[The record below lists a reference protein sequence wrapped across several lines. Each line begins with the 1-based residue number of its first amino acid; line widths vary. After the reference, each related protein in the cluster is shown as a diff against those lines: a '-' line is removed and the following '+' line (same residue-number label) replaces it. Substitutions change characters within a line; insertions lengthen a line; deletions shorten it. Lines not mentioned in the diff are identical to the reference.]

1 MDLLLERLKSSSPGP
16 VSDRCCSVTHQ
27 LQGVYD
33 PELVGVIYG
42 IDVEGNEAPATVY
55 QRLRDVGN
63 KHYADNGVIPPLN
76 FTQALLAGMFS
87 APWTTD
93 AYMEFVLDVFE

>member
-1 MDLLLERLKSSSPGP
+1 MDLLLERLNSSSPGP
-16 VSDRCCSVTHQ
+16 VSNRCCSVTHQ

-33 PELVGVIYG
+33 PELVSVLYG
-42 IDVEGNEAPATVY
+42 MNVDGNEVPSVVY
-55 QRLRDVGN
+55 QRLRDMGN
-63 KHYADNGVIPPLN
+63 KHYADKDVIPPLN
-76 FTQALLAGMFS
+76 FTQALLACMFS